1 MLELQ
6 KTVAQITKIRE
17 YYRVKIN
24 EALPMTPPITIPPV
38 VIVPNDFRCLNRLL
52 QRLIAELKPFSSRLA
67 QSLMEIHNSLYVN
80 YNNLVYFNTFSFG
93 SLGTILSFLS
103 SKDFICNFAK
113 YIITPWNDINEA
125 VEKLLLDSSSTEGR
139 LDYNKV
145 GVICREIYIMLAQKV
160 YNPEIHKS
168 KDKTISTADAKGM
181 LEAYLDY
188 TLDDKKLKEYT
199 KSAVALAE
207 PITHAKSENK
217 VKLDILVSALISLVG
232 IINTLYNGVTND

>member
-6 KTVAQITKIRE
+6 KTVKELTNIHE

-24 EALPMTPPITIPPV
+24 EAVSLTPPMTIPPV
-38 VIVPNDFRCLNRLL
+38 VIAPNDFRCLNRLL
-52 QRLIAELKPFSSRLA
+52 QKLIAELKPFSTKLA
-67 QSLMEIHNSLYVN
+67 QSLTDIHNRLYIN
-80 YNNLVYFNTFSFG
+80 YNSLVYFNTFSFG
-93 SLGTILSFLS
+93 SLGTILSYLS

-168 KDKTISTADAKGM
+168 KDKTISAADAKGM

-188 TLDDKKLKEYT
+188 KLDDKKLKEYT

-207 PITHAKSENK
+207 PVTHAKSENK

-232 IINTLYNGVTND
+232 IINTIHNGVTND